1 MGHVI
6 LLYSIVALFGGLA
19 VAISGK
25 CFFNNKIM
33 YMFGAVITAISF
45 CICLPL
51 LSAYILEGDY
61 NMDYV
66 VDTVLVGIVG
76 GMFLL
81 SSVAG
86 IMFIVEIALKAQ

>member
-1 MGHVI
+1 MFTI
-6 LLYSIVALFGGLA
+6 I
-19 VAISGK
+19 K
-25 CFFNNKIM
+25 CL
-33 YMFGAVITAISF
+33 
-45 CICLPL
+45 C
-51 LSAYILEGDY
+51 LEGDY

-86 IMFIVEIALKAQ
+86 IMFIVEIALRI